1 MHLNNKSECFS
12 CDAECM
18 YGGGVHV
25 LCKNSCVL
33 LQCWWCWCQCYS
45 ASCHVNMDHCYTITV
60 STNYLG
66 SSSNFF
72 YKLKHLNYF
81 QILISLIN
89 YLSSLY
95 IPPYGEKISPKP
107 FTYQYNNSNSSKHE
121 EQVSKGFLLCLV

>member
-1 MHLNNKSECFS
+1 MHLNNETNYFS

-60 STNYLG
+60 STN
-66 SSSNFF
+66 
-72 YKLKHLNYF
+72 
-81 QILISLIN
+81 
-89 YLSSLY
+89 
-95 IPPYGEKISPKP
+95 
-107 FTYQYNNSNSSKHE
+107 
-121 EQVSKGFLLCLV
+121 